1 MSAYKIID
9 QALKTAGEF
18 YIEILQ
24 KELVFQEHV
33 ASRKLI
39 DGFKTVVYESGGN
52 LRMEVQNDTPYMWMV
67 NNGNTSAPNVGFG
80 DIKEWSKQKG
90 LDFSNKRIWSITEEL
105 HSSYYTEGG
114 LLVAP
119 RRTDF
124 IDEAFGLGDSLGISK
139 MVEQDILKQID
150 AVIGGEGESKAIQ
163 LTIS

>member
-1 MSAYKIID
+1 MAEYQIIKD
-9 QALKTAGEF
+9 ALRTAGQF

-24 KELVFQEHV
+24 KELIFQEHV

-39 DGFKTVVYESGGN
+39 NGFKTFVYERGGN

-67 NNGNTSAPNVGFG
+67 NEGNTSAPNVEFE
-80 DIKEWSKQKG
+80 DIKSWSKLKG
-90 LDFSNKRIWSITEEL
+90 LDFSSKKIWSITKAL
-105 HSSYYTEGG
+105 HSSYYTAGG